1 MRRFDVM
8 VRRIGALGLLL
19 LAGAWIAPLQAAP
32 PGFGKLSGVVVDP
45 AGVPQMGASVS
56 VMAEG
61 LRGSVSTQLLTNDRG
76 VFAADQLRPGLYS
89 VRVTLAGFL
98 PALERHVRVDSSLT
112 TILKIELDS
121 LFASFSQLRRKPN
134 QQETEPDEWMWVL
147 RTSAQT
153 RPVLRWVDGTVVL
166 ESEPLER
173 SPKARPHGR
182 VELTAGARRP
192 GSVSNLPDAPS
203 SAFVY
208 EQRVGPTGR
217 LLLAGQSS
225 FESSA
230 SAGIAA
236 TWNMS
241 GELGRGMETT
251 LVLRQSMLGPGG
263 PRFRGVRVETHDQ
276 LSVGRFSIRYGA
288 EYVLVGLGR
297 NASSLRPQ
305 GEIVYQI
312 SPKWRAGLTVASR
325 PWSGVEPRSNALEQT
340 LNQLDAFPA
349 LLVRD
354 GRPVLAGGWHE
365 EISIEHLLGPN
376 TSLLTSVFRD
386 RSRNTA
392 VFGRGSSSDP
402 DFFQDFFSG
411 AFAYDGG
418 NLNSWGTRVAY
429 RQKLSDGTEVTFVYA
444 YAGALFPSD
453 LPPSLALRDRLE
465 GHAAH
470 SFATRVSTRIPWS
483 GTSVSASY
491 KWVSGS
497 PVSRQDPFGEIA
509 YQLDPHMNISVR
521 QPIPTNIFP
530 GKLEALADFRN
541 LMAQGYVPVSTS
553 DGQVVL
559 VPSFRSFRGGFSLQF

>member
-1 MRRFDVM
+1 M

-19 LAGAWIAPLQAAP
+19 LAGAWMAPLQAAP

-61 LRGSVSTQLLTNDRG
+61 LRGGAVAQLLTNDRG
-76 VFAADQLRPGLYS
+76 VFSAGQLRPGLYS

-112 TILKIELDS
+112 TVLKIELDS
-121 LFASFSQLRRKPN
+121 LFASFVQLRRRPH
-134 QQETEPDEWMWVL
+134 QPEPEPDEWMWVL

-153 RPVLRWVDGTVVL
+153 RPVLRWVDGTAVL
-166 ESEPLER
+166 ESEPAER
-173 SPKARPHGR
+173 APKSSRPHGR
-182 VELTAGARRP
+182 VELTAGDRRP
-192 GSVSNLPDAPS
+192 GSISNMPESPA

-208 EQRVGPTGR
+208 EQRVGHSGKM
-217 LLLAGQSS
+217 LVAGQMS
-225 FESSA
+225 FASTASSA
-230 SAGIAA
+230 IAA
-236 TWNMS
+236 TWNRS
-241 GELGRGMETT
+241 GEFGRGMETT
-251 LVLRQSMLGPGG
+251 LVLRQTTLGPGG
-263 PRFRGVRVETHDQ
+263 PRFRGVRLETHDQ
-276 LSVGRFSIRYGA
+276 LSVGRVSIRYGA

-297 NASSLRPQ
+297 NASSVRPQ

-325 PWSGVEPRSNALEQT
+325 PWSGVEPRSTPHEMA

-349 LLVRD
+349 LLLRD

-365 EISIEHLLGPN
+365 EASVERLIGPN

-386 RSRNTA
+386 RSRHTA
-392 VFGRGSSSDP
+392 VYGRGPSSDP
-402 DFFQDFFSG
+402 EVFQDFFSG

-418 NLNSWGTRVAY
+418 DMDSWGARVAW

-453 LPPSLALRDRLE
+453 APSALRLRDPFAAR
-465 GHAAH
+465 GAH
-470 SFATRVSTRIPWS
+470 SFATRLSTQIPW
-483 GTSVSASY
+483 TDTKISASY
-491 KWVSGS
+491 KWVAGD
-497 PVSRQDPFGEIA
+497 PVSRHDPYGEIA
-509 YQLDPHMNISVR
+509 YQLDPHFNLLVR

-530 GKLEALADFRN
+530 GKLEAMADFRN